1 MALYL
6 LFDKLIYLI
15 VPYLLLLTVIGV
27 LACFTPIFYILGFTN
42 KTVIGT
48 KQFFVALILVLLA
61 SVTFFLK
68 TDWDFRHSIKTVSYR
83 VEDYRIKNYK
93 GKACYFLKTNAG
105 TKVVAKDS
113 IKLEESTKK
122 ADKKHPVDTVITYK
136 QVVLKNN
143 IPEYRRKWLQSTLE
157 ANNKGSQSTIKPVP
171 RNELVRTN
179 YTQIN
184 Y

>member
-15 VPYLLLLTVIGV
+15 VPYLLLLFVISI
-27 LACFTPIFYILGFTN
+27 LACIIPILYIVGLTGKSVV
-42 KTVIGT
+42 KT
-48 KQFFVALILVLLA
+48 KKYLVALIIVLLA
-61 SVTFFLK
+61 SGMFFLK
-68 TDWDFRHSIKTVSYR
+68 TGWDFSHSIKTVSYR

-113 IKLEESTKK
+113 IKLEESDKK
-122 ADKKHPVDTVITYK
+122 ADKKHPVGTVITYK

-143 IPEYRRKWLQSTLE
+143 IPEYRHKVLQSMLAT
-157 ANNKGSQSTIKPVP
+157 NNMALQKPIKPVT
-171 RNELVRTN
+171 RNKLVRTN
-179 YTQIN
+179 YR
-184 Y
+184 

>member
-42 KTVIGT
+42 KSVIGT
-48 KQFFVALILVLLA
+48 KKFFVALILVLLA
-61 SVTFFLK
+61 SVMFFLK
-68 TDWDFRHSIKTVSYR
+68 VNWDFSHSVKTVSYK

-93 GKACYFLKTNAG
+93 GKACYFLKTNDG
-105 TKVVAKDS
+105 IKVVAKDS
-113 IKLEESTKK
+113 IKLEESDKK
-122 ADKKHPVDTVITYK
+122 ADKKHPVGTVTTYK

-171 RNELVRTN
+171 RNELVRTH

>member
-15 VPYLLLLTVIGV
+15 VPYLLLLFVISI
-27 LACFTPIFYILGFTN
+27 LACIIPILYIVGLTGKSVV
-42 KTVIGT
+42 KT
-48 KQFFVALILVLLA
+48 KKYLVALIIVLLA
-61 SVTFFLK
+61 SGMFFLK
-68 TDWDFRHSIKTVSYR
+68 TGWDFSHSIKTVSYR

-93 GKACYFLKTNAG
+93 GKACYFLKTNDG
-105 TKVVAKDS
+105 IKVVAKDS
-113 IKLEESTKK
+113 IKLEESDKK
-122 ADKKHPVDTVITYK
+122 ADKKHPVGTVITYK

-171 RNELVRTN
+171 RNELVRTH

>member
-15 VPYLLLLTVIGV
+15 VEHWLVLTLIGI
-27 LACFTPIFYILGFTN
+27 LACVIPSLYIIGFTN
-42 KTVIGT
+42 KSVIET

-68 TDWDFRHSIKTVSYR
+68 TNWDFSHSIKTVSYR

-113 IKLEESTKK
+113 IKLEESNKK
-122 ADKKHPVDTVITYK
+122 ADKKHPAGTVITYK

-143 IPEYRRKWLQSTLE
+143 IPEYRHKWLQSTLE
-157 ANNKGSQSTIKPVP
+157 DNNKGSQSTIKPVP